1 MPNRSSSQQIQRPQW
16 DNQRT
21 IQLIRLVKAHYSV
34 PHQEQPGLDKC
45 QQPVDLHKTQDLV
58 DSKVQD
64 LVDLHKTQDLVDSKV
79 QDLVDLHKT
88 QDLVD
93 SKVQDLVD
101 SKVLPLQQV
110 KVVHRQHRHS
120 IHSSDSLHKHVVM
133 TQLMDRQEALDQIM
147 APPPQLVAAQV
158 AAVAAAPQLV
168 TQVHSDEASLTLQP
182 RRLMARRVQQQI
194 MLMEAPL
201 KHLRYSVVSLPLHQ
215 QMADSRDQELADK
228 VQLVDSRD
236 QAHLMVLLQ

>member
-79 QDLVDLHKT
+79 QDLVD
-88 QDLVD
+88 

-101 SKVLPLQQV
+101 SKIQDLVDSKVLPQQLV
-110 KVVHRQHRHS
+110 KVAHRQHRHL

-133 TQLMDRQEALDQIM
+133 TQLMDRQEGLDQIM
-147 APPPQLVAAQV
+147 APLPQLVAAQV
-158 AAVAAAPQLV
+158 VAVAPAPQLV
-168 TQVHSDEASLTLQP
+168 TQVQSDEASLISQP
-182 RRLMARRVQQQI
+182 RRLVVRRDQQQI

-215 QMADSRDQELADK
+215 QMEDRVKILRLQQVQMRQQ
-228 VQLVDSRD
+228 VQLMALP
-236 QAHLMVLLQ
+236 Q

>member
-1 MPNRSSSQQIQRPQW
+1 
-16 DNQRT
+16 
-21 IQLIRLVKAHYSV
+21 V

-45 QQPVDLHKTQDLV
+45 QLPVDLHKTQDLV
-58 DSKVQD
+58 DSK
-64 LVDLHKTQDLVDSKV
+64 TQDLVDSKT

-101 SKVLPLQQV
+101 SKVQDLVDSKVLPLQLV
-110 KVVHRQHRHS
+110 KVAHRQHRHL

-133 TQLMDRQEALDQIM
+133 TQLMDRQEGLDQIM
-147 APPPQLVAAQV
+147 APLPQLVLDQIMAP
-158 AAVAAAPQLV
+158 APQLV
-168 TQVHSDEASLTLQP
+168 TQVQSDEASLTLQH
-182 RRLMARRVQQQI
+182 RRLMARRDLQQI

-201 KHLRYSVVSLPLHQ
+201 KHPRYSVVSLPLHQ
-215 QMADSRDQELADK
+215 QMEDSRDQELEDSRD
-228 VQLVDSRD
+228 QELVDSRD

>member
-1 MPNRSSSQQIQRPQW
+1 VDSGVALIQAQIIRNPALVVIIPAAVVIPTPDSICLQGLHQLAHLMALPQQ
-16 DNQRT
+16 
-21 IQLIRLVKAHYSV
+21 LVKVA
-34 PHQEQPGLDKC
+34 
-45 QQPVDLHKTQDLV
+45 
-58 DSKVQD
+58 
-64 LVDLHKTQDLVDSKV
+64 
-79 QDLVDLHKT
+79 
-88 QDLVD
+88 
-93 SKVQDLVD
+93 
-101 SKVLPLQQV
+101 
-110 KVVHRQHRHS
+110 HRQHRHL

-133 TQLMDRQEALDQIM
+133 TQLMDRQEGLDQIM
-147 APPPQLVAAQV
+147 APLPQLVAAQV
-158 AAVAAAPQLV
+158 VAVAPAPQLV
-168 TQVHSDEASLTLQP
+168 TQVQSDEASLISQP

>member
-1 MPNRSSSQQIQRPQW
+1 
-16 DNQRT
+16 
-21 IQLIRLVKAHYSV
+21 
-34 PHQEQPGLDKC
+34 LDKC

-64 LVDLHKTQDLVDSKV
+64 LVDSKVQDLVDSKV
-79 QDLVDLHKT
+79 

-101 SKVLPLQQV
+101 SKVLPQQLV
-110 KVVHRQHRHS
+110 KVAHRQHRHL

-133 TQLMDRQEALDQIM
+133 TQLMDRQEGLDQIM
-147 APPPQLVAAQV
+147 APLPQLVAAQV
-158 AAVAAAPQLV
+158 VAVAPAPQLV
-168 TQVHSDEASLTLQP
+168 TQVQSDEASLISQP
-182 RRLMARRVQQQI
+182 RRLVVRRDQQQI